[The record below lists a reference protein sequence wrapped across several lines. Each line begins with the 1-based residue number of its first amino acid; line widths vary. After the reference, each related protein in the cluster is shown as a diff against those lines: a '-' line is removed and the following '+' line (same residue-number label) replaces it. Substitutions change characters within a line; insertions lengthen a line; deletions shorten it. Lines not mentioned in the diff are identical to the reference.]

1 VAASVV
7 DPSLPAGS
15 QDLERTLNVAVAE
28 DATTLVEQP
37 AVESART
44 EEVMTMVEY
53 LAAST
58 ARVSTVQDKALV
70 VASTS
75 LPSLSLA
82 VRLVDDQHLVD
93 EVVQGFDAAHRLS
106 ELSVAWSILVA
117 GTTSFGEKL

>member
-1 VAASVV
+1 
-7 DPSLPAGS
+7 
-15 QDLERTLNVAVAE
+15 VAVAE